1 MFSLYKKRN
10 IVVTLSLIQQSYVTK
25 YRALRNCN
33 RRHLRQSISCESRCN
48 KIANVTFRSRQQIF

>member
-1 MFSLYKKRN
+1 MFSLHEKCN
-10 IVVTLSLIQQSYVTK
+10 IVAILSLIQQSYVTK

-33 RRHLRQSISCESRCN
+33 RRRLRQSVSCESRCN